1 MFDSEFDPGIL
12 IPIFAVVLSL
22 SIPIVAIVMV
32 FITSIKKKNRDA
44 QIRLALIEKGTD
56 PETTKLLIE
65 EQAEKHN
72 KYSTLRSACIL
83 LGIGLG
89 AILDALLALSP
100 KHDIYFWLIIAAGM
114 GIGLLTSF
122 IVEYKLTK
130 KEQQEQ
136 SKEVIFGMMK
146 QHPFSEKL

>member
-1 MFDSEFDPGIL
+1 MFETSDL

-32 FITSIKKKNRDA
+32 FLTSIKKKNRDTEL
-44 QIRLALIEKGTD
+44 RLALIQQGTD
-56 PETTKLLIE
+56 VETAKLLIE
-65 EQAEKHN
+65 EQAEKHD
-72 KYSTLRSACIL
+72 KYSSLRWACIL
-83 LGIGLG
+83 MGMGLG
-89 AILDALLALSP
+89 ALIDALLGLAP
-100 KHDIYFWLIIAAGM
+100 KHNIYFWLIIAAGM

-136 SKEVIFGMMK
+136 REA
-146 QHPFSEKL
+146 

>member
-1 MFDSEFDPGIL
+1 MFETSDL

-32 FITSIKKKNRDA
+32 FITSIKMKKSNT
-44 QIRLALIEKGTD
+44 QLRLALIEKGTD
-56 PETTKLLIE
+56 VETAKLLIE
-65 EQAEKHN
+65 EQAEKHD
-72 KYSTLRSACIL
+72 KYSSLRWACIL
-83 LGIGLG
+83 IGMGLG
-89 AILDALLALSP
+89 ALVDALLGLAP
-100 KHDIYFWLIIAAGM
+100 KHNIYFWLIIAAGM

-136 SKEVIFGMMK
+136 REA
-146 QHPFSEKL
+146 